1 MTEQPHPGLVLSTE
15 ERLRLMAEALDRGDE
30 PEPEP
35 EPGATQGV
43 SEESG
48 PSVIDDSFDAAAYAA
63 QAWERAGRIVRP
75 EERAGDLVVQMLAGG
90 AAGQEALHQLG
101 SQARRAGWHYSV
113 EPRRGTRTP
122 LR

>member
-1 MTEQPHPGLVLSTE
+1 
-15 ERLRLMAEALDRGDE
+15 MAESLDRGDE

-35 EPGATQGV
+35 EPEPGPTQGV

-48 PSVIDDSFDAAAYAA
+48 PSVIDDGFDAAAYAA

-75 EERAGDLVVQMLAGG
+75 EERPGDLVVQMLAGG

-101 SQARRAGWHYSV
+101 SRARRGWHYSIA
-113 EPRRGTRTP
+113 RDGTRIP
-122 LR
+122 YRR